1 MPAAASTAEPDVAA
15 GLPSTLA
22 WDLADTSPGWRAR
35 QASPNARASTNPW
48 QRPGSVLVY
57 SKPLRGAASMLKG
70 LRLKW
75 VKTLESP

>member
-1 MPAAASTAEPDVAA
+1 MPAAASTAEAGVTA
-15 GLPSTLA
+15 GLPPTLA

-35 QASPNARASTNPW
+35 QAFPNPRASTNPW

-57 SKPLRGAASMLKG
+57 SKPLHGAAYMLQG

-75 VKTLESP
+75 GKTLAST